1 MTRLTIA
8 SVTSDLS
15 ASNISL
21 VKTTKGYIVT
31 LANGYSSAQPTLVK
45 VLSFVDDNHRLDSI
59 PAQPTVDEANLPADV
74 TVVST
79 TPSSNTSYHRVE
91 SIPENGESIPTP
103 VSNSTYNTS
112 NAEAQAARVTQLYEY
127 ASYRGLNALAC
138 LGDDSEHQLEL
149 LLLSKCGT
157 RYRAP
162 VQDHS
167 LRLSKQ
173 LLKRGARFRDNL
185 SLCKKPIYISK

>member
-1 MTRLTIA
+1 MTRLTLA

-45 VLSFVDDNHRLDSI
+45 VLSFVDDNHRVESI
-59 PAQPTVDEANLPADV
+59 PADV

-167 LRLSKQ
+167 SRLSKQ
-173 LLKRGARFRDNL
+173 LYKRGARFRDNIG
-185 SLCKKPIYISK
+185 LCKSQDT

>member
-1 MTRLTIA
+1 MTRLTLA
-8 SVTSDLS
+8 SVTSDLN

-45 VLSFVDDNHRLDSI
+45 VLSFVNDNHRLDSI
-59 PAQPTVDEANLPADV
+59 PAPVDEANQPADV

-91 SIPENGESIPTP
+91 SIPENGKSIPTP

-112 NAEAQAARVTQLYEY
+112 NAEAQAARITQLYEY

-167 LRLSKQ
+167 SRLSKQ
-173 LLKRGARFRDNL
+173 LYKRGYRFRDNL
-185 SLCKKPIYISK
+185 SL